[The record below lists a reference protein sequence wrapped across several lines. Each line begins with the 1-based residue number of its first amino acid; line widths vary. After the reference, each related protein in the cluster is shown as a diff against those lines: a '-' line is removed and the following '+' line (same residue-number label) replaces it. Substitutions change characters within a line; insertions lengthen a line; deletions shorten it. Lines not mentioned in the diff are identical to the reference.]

1 MDKLD
6 KIFEMQDAL
15 NREIVEKRHL
25 ENIGREEWLQRLT
38 LAMLS
43 EMAELLDGVN
53 FKWWKNPKPADEDY
67 IKEEIVDI
75 LHFFVSMALR
85 SGMDAEE
92 LFRRYMA
99 KNRENFDRQ
108 NGLSRK
114 PGYDVREMAQPA
126 PGEHAPEA

>member
-25 ENIGREEWLQRLT
+25 EGIGREEWLQRLN

-53 FKWWKNPKPADEDY
+53 FKWWKNPAPIDEDY

-85 SGMDAEE
+85 SGMDADE
-92 LFRRYMA
+92 LFRRYVA
-99 KNRENFDRQ
+99 KNRENLDRQ
-108 NGLSRK
+108 HGRSQK
-114 PGYDVREMAQPA
+114 PGYDVRELVDPA
-126 PGEHAPEA
+126 GEET